1 MKTPNHLTNQLCRI
15 GFCAAMFLC
24 VFSAQAD
31 PIELP
36 EKPVTPEI
44 AFLIVASILLEAV
57 CILFLLRRFRRPR
70 FFIAWI
76 FGMHLLT
83 YPGFLSLLWL
93 LQDMRP
99 AVAVAFGEG
108 LVVVG
113 EGILIYLICSFA
125 PAKQSNPRPSLFRCW
140 LVSLAGNACSLI
152 AFPFL
157 TKLYETTFGV

>member
-1 MKTPNHLTNQLCRI
+1 
-15 GFCAAMFLC
+15 MFLC
-24 VFSAQAD
+24 VFSAQAN

-44 AFLIVASILLEAV
+44 TFLIVVSILLEAI

-70 FFIAWI
+70 FFVLWI
-76 FGMHLLT
+76 FGLHLLT

-113 EGILIYLICSFA
+113 EGILIYLICSFV
-125 PAKQSNPRPSLFRCW
+125 PAKQSHPRPSLFRCW

-157 TKLYETTFGV
+157 TKLYETMFGA